1 MGDTAGVNGGAGA
14 PAQTTATVPYGDPAA
29 AATTTTGATPPAG
42 GPVPP
47 APGQGLMDKKPVR
60 RIGAK
65 PPPDRA
71 PRAIFCFGLKNPIRK
86 KFLEVVEWKPFEF
99 LILITIMGNCV
110 ALAVYTPFPAEDTN
124 EMNLILVR
132 KYFISYQSES
142 ILISVQKLRKICN
155 KNLTEVLAPKA
166 VKSKLKFS
174 SDFCVDHRIYCL
186 YRVSVNC

>member
-1 MGDTAGVNGGAGA
+1 MLYFIYCFAGDAKGGTMMGDTAAGTWDGVNGNGGAGA
-14 PAQTTATVPYGDPAA
+14 PAAQTTATVPYGDPAA
-29 AATTTTGATPPAG
+29 AAGTTTTTPGAPPPPS

-71 PRAIFCFGLKNPIRK
+71 PRAIFCFGLKNPIRS
-86 KFLEVVEWKPFEF
+86 KFLEIVEWKPFEF
-99 LILITIMGNCV
+99 LILFTIMGNCV

-132 KYFISYQSES
+132 NIFLFI
-142 ILISVQKLRKICN
+142 
-155 KNLTEVLAPKA
+155 
-166 VKSKLKFS
+166 
-174 SDFCVDHRIYCL
+174 HIYL
-186 YRVSVNC
+186 F